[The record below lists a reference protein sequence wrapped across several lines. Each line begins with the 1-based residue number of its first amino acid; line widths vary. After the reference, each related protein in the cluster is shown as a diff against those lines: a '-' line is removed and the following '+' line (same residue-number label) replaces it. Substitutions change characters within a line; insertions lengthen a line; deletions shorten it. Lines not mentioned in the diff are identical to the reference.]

1 MKNGTTKTFKQVV
14 RKLKNDQSEGW
25 AGEKDGEVHEV
36 LLTKSVVHMDAS
48 SYGLV
53 YIKHKPKEVKKP

>member
-36 LLTKSVVHMDAS
+36 
-48 SYGLV
+48 
-53 YIKHKPKEVKKP
+53 